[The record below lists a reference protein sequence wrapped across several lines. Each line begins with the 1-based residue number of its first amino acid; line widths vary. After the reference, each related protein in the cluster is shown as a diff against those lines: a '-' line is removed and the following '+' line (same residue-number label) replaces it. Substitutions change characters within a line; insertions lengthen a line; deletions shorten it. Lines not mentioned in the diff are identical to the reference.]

1 MIVIQVNPFF
11 EYPGA
16 INFVIM
22 CKRVFIFCTSCCQQ
36 AIDYL
41 KYEIPGSHIRKILQ
55 AYRTAYLITGSNKMK
70 TLHVKAHHPH

>member
-41 KYEIPGSHIRKILQ
+41 KYEIPGSHMKDIAGIPHRLSYYRQQQNENTTRKSPSSL
-55 AYRTAYLITGSNKMK
+55 
-70 TLHVKAHHPH
+70 